1 MGLHF
6 IETMAGT
13 VRMPEGDRRFAFTAS
28 ADSPT
33 VFAFGGWTPM
43 TLSGTATLE
52 GVVDDAPMLEGSSL
66 EIGIPLHDYLRYQ
79 VTFEDGE
86 GRRYRF
92 FGQKTVSVWN
102 LPKTMTT
109 LHGHLFRDGSELG
122 PATLRFDL
130 KDLASFLATWRPW
143 PATAA

>member
-1 MGLHF
+1 MGLQF
-6 IETMAGT
+6 KETMSGT
-13 VRMPEGDRRFAFTAS
+13 VRLPEGDTRFSFVVTARS
-28 ADSPT
+28 DT
-33 VFAFGGWTPM
+33 VFAFGGWAPM
-43 TLSGTATLE
+43 DLTGTASLE
-52 GVVDDAPMLEGSSL
+52 GVVTDAPLLEGSSL

-86 GRRYRF
+86 GRRYRY
-92 FGQKTVSVWN
+92 FGQKTVRVWN

-130 KDLASFLATWRPW
+130 KDLPSFLSTWRPW
-143 PATAA
+143 